1 MYYRYWMHNDESHHV
16 PASYGVRTHRYKLI
30 YVYGKPLGMR
40 GASPPA
46 TEPAWELYDLV
57 KDPREMRNLYHDP
70 ALASVVKELKAE
82 LDRLQ
87 RAVGDTPA

>member
-1 MYYRYWMHNDESHHV
+1 V

-57 KDPREMRNLYHDP
+57 KDPREMRNLYHDR
-70 ALASVVKELKAE
+70 AQASVVKELKAE

-87 RAVGDTPA
+87 REVGDTPA